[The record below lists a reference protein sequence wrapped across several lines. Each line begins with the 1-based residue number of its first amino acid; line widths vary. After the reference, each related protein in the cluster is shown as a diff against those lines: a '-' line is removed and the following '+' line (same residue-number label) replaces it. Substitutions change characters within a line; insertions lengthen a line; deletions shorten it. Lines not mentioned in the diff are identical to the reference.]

1 MATQYESKS
10 RFKSLE
16 CFPSSFASHHER
28 GIEAIAD
35 SSAPTVEHNITP
47 AVRQREN
54 TRRIDMSTF
63 DAFLQQ
69 ILTSNPDPSSESSPS
84 AAPGSHAPGSSAS
97 PERHRDHHNNP
108 HATPT
113 PVATASLFHLLQQ
126 QFQTL
131 HATAPS
137 ATNAS
142 FLESLVQALDVDID
156 RPPTEIPGV
165 SQEYLDTLDR
175 VDRKKLGKDEQCPIC
190 AERFL
195 DDKYCLVVELPC
207 HASHRFDLECV
218 SPWLLGKGSCPMCR
232 KDLTKKKEP
241 VVVEDSEEE
250 DDPDGLYA

>member
-1 MATQYESKS
+1 MSTQYE
-10 RFKSLE
+10 
-16 CFPSSFASHHER
+16 
-28 GIEAIAD
+28 
-35 SSAPTVEHNITP
+35 VEHNISPST
-47 AVRQREN
+47 RQREN
-54 TRRIDMSTF
+54 TRRVDMSTF
-63 DAFLQQ
+63 DSFLRQ
-69 ILTSNPDPSSESSPS
+69 ILTTDPSSSSS
-84 AAPGSHAPGSSAS
+84 TSQ
-97 PERHRDHHNNP
+97 HHHNP

-113 PVATASLFHLLQQ
+113 PVAAASLFTLLQE

-137 ATNAS
+137 PANAS
-142 FLESLVQALDVDID
+142 FLESLVSALEADIE

-165 SQEYLDTLDR
+165 NQEYLDSLDR
-175 VDRKKLGKDEQCPIC
+175 VDRKRLGADEQCPIC

-207 HASHRFDLECV
+207 HHSHRFDLECV

-241 VVVEDSEEE
+241 PVLQHDDDEED